1 VLAVFVCAGVAAPAG
16 AIARPA
22 ITVNVRA
29 SFTNG
34 IPDGAVDIYIDDELF
49 AAGLAFGQRFNFDT
63 VDDAF
68 LPVKVFTATP
78 NPPAHAPGSGAL
90 FDDVLSWGQY
100 LFVSAGGGAARV
112 VLLDTGTVSHRPPP
126 KGVARVL
133 FRNAAPGTVAD
144 LHLGA
149 TALADHVRDGRAT
162 LVESTPAAGTLRV
175 TNDADDSL
183 LTATADV
190 VLRAGWL
197 DEVYLVANLAGS
209 THSMLHISRS
219 LGSGYRFVA
228 SDGGVFA
235 FGSRAFLGS
244 AASLHLTEPIVGAAE
259 TATGA
264 GYWLVASDGGVFAF
278 GDAHFFGSMAHRQ
291 LAAPIVGIAPTTTG
305 KGYWLVASDG
315 GVFAFGDAHFYG
327 SAGAL
332 HLVQPVTALARTTAG
347 TGYWLLGADGG
358 VFTFGE
364 AQFYASAAGVH
375 TAATAVALLS
385 VTDRDGYAVVFADGA
400 TFDYFDSAAYP
411 YLAIPS
417 TPTPIAGARFIG
429 TGDGAWSVTPDGRLG
444 HVGSAGTYGD
454 LFGIML
460 QAPIVALI

>member
-1 VLAVFVCAGVAAPAG
+1 VLAVVVGAGFAVPAG

-22 ITVNVRA
+22 ITVDVRA

-34 IPDGAVDIYIDDELF
+34 VPDGAIDVYVDDNLF
-49 AAGLAFGQRFNFDT
+49 DAGLAFGRRFDFDT
-63 VDDAF
+63 VDDAY
-68 LPVKVFTATP
+68 LPVKVFAATT
-78 NPPAHAPGSGAL
+78 NPPTHAPATGAL

-112 VLLDTGTVSHRPPP
+112 VLLDTGKVSHRPPP

-149 TALADHVRDGRAT
+149 AALADHVRDGRAV
-162 LVESTPAAGTLRV
+162 LVDTAPATGALRV
-175 TNDADDSL
+175 TNDADDSM
-183 LTATADV
+183 LTATDDV

-209 THSMLHISRS
+209 AHTTLLISRS

-235 FGSRAFLGS
+235 FGNRAFLGS
-244 AASLHLTEPIVGAAE
+244 AASLHATEPIVGAAE

-291 LAAPIVGIAPTTTG
+291 LSAPIVGIAPTATG

-327 SAGAL
+327 STGAL
-332 HLVQPVTALARTTAG
+332 HLARSVTALARTATGA
-347 TGYWLLGADGG
+347 GYWLLGADGG
-358 VFTFGE
+358 VFTFGD
-364 AQFYASAAGVH
+364 AQFYGSAAGVH
-375 TAATAVALLS
+375 AAASAVALLP
-385 VTDRDGYAVVFADGA
+385 VTDRDGYAVVFSDGA
-400 TFDYFDSAAYP
+400 TFDYFNSAAIP

-417 TPTPIAGARFIG
+417 TPAPIAGARFIG